1 MGNFISRLATCS
13 GAALLCLTGL
23 AGSTVTAAPAKL
35 SPEHSCRNWAIASP
49 GFKSFRAANP
59 EVHKFSPDRQ
69 VDFYRARGA
78 FEWWRLR
85 QQLEAFDLTTL
96 TGGAT
101 EESSE
106 DVDPAAPIDVWRGDE
121 RVGYTELARDNPLR
135 LMRGFATAF
144 ATQRGGDHRDAI
156 AAAEAALVEGRRRW
170 GEGNAGL
177 VLGYATLTLA
187 HQALRQR
194 REAAE
199 AATLGLAAISAHPER
214 AVQLSAF
221 RVIFL
226 IAKAEA
232 AEADAEPRGEEADP
246 GRDRLLAEARRYR
259 DEAARVRRRGALAP
273 ATPFFNLLS
282 VIPGLQPIA
291 EWSEEKEGETP
302 SPLTSVAAVGS
313 TVAALLPSS
322 RPMRSADRR
331 MGSAAAIAREGITC
345 LDAAQGAAEAGDFE
359 ASARSMS
366 AVLGLVTEPNM
377 VLVGRAL
384 ALPREHER
392 RAELE
397 KVLADLP
404 WDADEDLNSPG
415 VELAVTAYA
424 QGRMPEL
431 AERIERTVTPRL
443 LLQVFKGAIK
453 ESEPEQRRQATALVR
468 SHGRAIGK
476 AVVYLRTAL
485 VLFLRPAEA
494 KDVRIMAEASRWL
507 AGPGGRELR
516 TLIAKA
522 TAEEGEPRSRFLDSE
537 LAKHLFRWTPA
548 VFDSLG
554 WAAAHST
561 GDLRSERAF
570 SASIFKV
577 YRGHLQAER
586 PTALAA
592 VDRELR
598 MLETGAGSAGDRS
611 LRALPPVLKAAFQK
625 NRTAGD
631 PEEEGRYARRSEVM
645 MHAAAGYFLIP
656 LAARDSRWAD
666 IVTIGDP
673 VVRWVAAYL
682 DDEYGSRTL
691 TDLGEAAGGGPIL
704 DIGARPW
711 AYLLYALHDQGR
723 GPEAIRLLDR
733 GLPAVRTIENGEVPA
748 EDGETAMTRP
758 DLAALLPDTL
768 LQAGVVLYAAQGRV
782 DDAVLLARIRARK
795 TQLNIG
801 VTMPFQRPDQ
811 LAGLTVEGTR
821 QIDRPPFEQLLELAA
836 KQPDS
841 RSKWSDVLMA
851 MDAGKQTPAGDAIL
865 LRAMAEAASQRVGPK
880 PMEAYESYMWTV
892 ANRSRNRQPL
902 KLLTSDRSP
911 EQQARRVVKAR
922 AALIAELKSALPEVT
937 ASLPGEIDMVALR
950 NALRPGELVVTTMVV
965 GNRIAILTVS
975 GDAPPKLS
983 WSRASYSDVA
993 KSIANLE
1000 RRFALP
1006 AEGYNP
1012 ADLPEPDPAE
1022 LETLYAAL
1030 VGPVEQEVLRAK
1042 HIIWSPDHRLAS
1054 VPVVA
1059 LRSRAPIAVPGEAPT
1074 AYFGLARP
1082 ISFSP
1087 RLSGLV
1093 LRRQLDATAPAGR
1106 SLAIGDIPFR
1116 GESRSVAAA
1125 DDLTGLLDK
1134 RRMPGAK
1141 GTIEKFV
1148 SLTGGE
1154 ALTGTGANL
1163 GALEGLGA
1171 RPIDLLMLY
1180 THGLGNPAVLGPA
1193 LILSP
1198 APNAP
1203 DPRLR
1208 QADILALRIRPRL
1221 VLLAAC
1227 STGAAGDNGIEP
1239 YGGVVQGFLA
1249 VGAQAVL
1256 SAQSRVDEAA
1266 VARLIEDITR
1276 GLAADRLPPGEAL
1289 RQAQRRLEGTPGFDN
1304 PIFWAQLVWVGD
1316 GARR

>member
-1 MGNFISRLATCS
+1 MLQFTPN
-13 GAALLCLTGL
+13 
-23 AGSTVTAAPAKL
+23 
-35 SPEHSCRNWAIASP
+35 
-49 GFKSFRAANP
+49 
-59 EVHKFSPDRQ
+59 RQ
-69 VDFYRARGA
+69 VEFYRARGA
-78 FEWWRLR
+78 FEWWRLKR
-85 QQLEAFDLTTL
+85 QVEVFDLAAL
-96 TGGAT
+96 TSGTA
-101 EESSE
+101 EESSD

-121 RVGYTELARDNPLR
+121 RVGYAELAQDNPLR

-194 REAAE
+194 REAAA

-214 AVQLSAF
+214 AVQLSPF
-221 RVIFL
+221 RVVFL
-226 IAKAEA
+226 LAKAEA
-232 AEADAEPRGEEADP
+232 VEADARPRGEEADP
-246 GRDRLLAEARRYR
+246 GRDRLVAEARRYR
-259 DEAARVRRRGALAP
+259 EEAARIRRAGALAP

-282 VIPGLQPIA
+282 VIPGLQPIS
-291 EWSEEKEGETP
+291 EWSEQQEGETP

-313 TVAALLPSS
+313 TVAAMLPSS
-322 RPMRSADRR
+322 RPMRGTDRR
-331 MGSAAAIAREGITC
+331 LGNAAAVAREGISC

-359 ASARSMS
+359 AAARGMS
-366 AVLGLVTEPNM
+366 AALGLVTESNM
-377 VLVGRAL
+377 VLVGQAL

-392 RAELE
+392 RAGLE
-397 KVLADLP
+397 KILADLP
-404 WDADEDLNSPG
+404 WDAGEDLNPPG
-415 VELAVTAYA
+415 MELAVTAYA

-431 AERIERTVTPRL
+431 AERIERTLTPRL
-443 LLQVFKGAIK
+443 LLQVFQGAIK
-453 ESEPEQRRQATALVR
+453 DSEPKRRRQATALVR
-468 SHGRAIGK
+468 SHGRAVGK

-494 KDVRIMAEASRWL
+494 KDLRTMAEASRWL

-516 TLIAKA
+516 ALIAKA
-522 TAEEGEPRSRFLDSE
+522 TAPEEGEPRSRFLDSK
-537 LAKHLFRWTPA
+537 LAGHLFRWTPA

-554 WAAAHST
+554 WAAARST
-561 GDLRSERAF
+561 GDVRSERAF

-586 PTALAA
+586 PRALAA

-625 NRTAGD
+625 TQAAGNQED
-631 PEEEGRYARRSEVM
+631 DGRYARLAEVK

-673 VVRWVAAYL
+673 AVRWLTAYL
-682 DDEYGSRTL
+682 DDEYGSRAL
-691 TDLGEAAGGGPIL
+691 TDLGEAAGGGPII
-704 DIGARPW
+704 DIGSKPW
-711 AYLLYALHDQGR
+711 AYYLYALHRQGR

-733 GLPAVRTIENGEVPA
+733 GLPAVRAIENGEVPA

-768 LQAGVVLYAAQGRV
+768 LQAGIVLYAAQGRW

-801 VTMPFQRPDQ
+801 VTMPLQPPDQ
-811 LAGLTVEGTR
+811 LVGLRVDGTR
-821 QIDRPPFEQLLELAA
+821 QIDRPPFEQLMELAA
-836 KQPDS
+836 SQPDS

-851 MDAGKQTPAGDAIL
+851 MDASKQTPAGDAIL

-880 PMEAYESYMWTV
+880 PMEAYESYMWTA
-892 ANRSRNRQPL
+892 ANRSRNKQPL

-911 EQQARRVVKAR
+911 EQQARLAVKAR
-922 AALIAELKSALPEVT
+922 AALIAQLKSALPEVT

-950 NALRPGELVVTTMVV
+950 NVLRPGELVVTTMVV
-965 GNRIAILTVS
+965 GNRIGILTVS
-975 GDAPPKLS
+975 PDAPPKLG
-983 WSRASYSDVA
+983 WSPALYSDVA

-1006 AEGYNP
+1006 ADGYDP

-1022 LETLYAAL
+1022 LEALYAAL
-1030 VGPVEQEVLRAK
+1030 VGPVEQEVLRAQ
-1042 HIIWSPDHRLAS
+1042 HIIWSPDLRLAA

-1059 LRSRAPIAVPGEAPT
+1059 LRARAPIAVPGEAPT
-1074 AYFGLARP
+1074 AYLGLARP

-1087 RLSGLV
+1087 RLSGFV
-1093 LRRQLDATAPAGR
+1093 LRRQLEATAPAGR

-1116 GESRSVAAA
+1116 GESRAIAAA
-1125 DDLTGLLDK
+1125 DDLTALLDK

-1163 GALEGLGA
+1163 GALEQLGA

-1289 RQAQRRLEGTPGFDN
+1289 RKAQRRLEGEPGFDN